1 MHDRTDADHALPRP
15 PVSVGPAGQR
25 RSVPSPPD
33 TGRPRGGARSG
44 DPRPHRP
51 GPAGPVLRDQ
61 PGALVGRNGFHF
73 ARPGNRFWKV
83 LREAGFTDRVLQ
95 PSEGAEL
102 LRAGF
107 GITNLVPRTTASEA
121 ELRREEFV
129 EGAERLRGLVAD
141 YRPQVL
147 AVVGIGA
154 YRTGFG
160 DPRAV
165 VGPQAA
171 TLGDTRLWVLP
182 NPSGLNANYQ
192 MPALVDAF
200 GALRRAVAG

>member
-1 MHDRTDADHALPRP
+1 VSPSRPTPADLEAAR
-15 PVSVGPAGQR
+15 GRAI
-25 RSVPSPPD
+25 PD
-33 TGRPRGGARSG
+33 LIAPDLRILFCGINPGLWSGAT
-44 DPRPHRP
+44 
-51 GPAGPVLRDQ
+51 
-61 PGALVGRNGFHF
+61 GFHF

-129 EGAERLRGLVAD
+129 EGAERLRVLVAD
-141 YRPQVL
+141 CKPQVL

-200 GALRRAVAG
+200 GALRHAVAG